1 MFCSVETRVGDVI
14 CIVAVTGNA
23 SVRHTP
29 VVSPRSTY
37 STRSTSTS
45 HSGGSDSARP
55 MSPRS
60 SVLQSESCRVGLRTV
75 EITTAG
81 VLTVNDRRLTVRGVN
96 LHEHDPVLGHVVTP
110 QLLEADVLLMKRHN
124 FNAVR
129 TSHYPQQPW
138 FYELCTGTGLH
149 ARLFVGR
156 SCPLLACFRDAS
168 RFLHAHS

>member
-1 MFCSVETRVGDVI
+1 MFGSVEPGVVVVFFF
-14 CIVAVTGNA
+14 VAVNGHA

-29 VVSPRSTY
+29 VVSPRRTY
-37 STRSTSTS
+37 SNRSTRTS
-45 HSGGSDSARP
+45 RSGGRASARP

-60 SVLQSESCRVGLRTV
+60 SVLQSESCRLGLRTV

-138 FYELCTGTGLH
+138 FYELCTGMKFSSDCL
-149 ARLFVGR
+149 
-156 SCPLLACFRDAS
+156 
-168 RFLHAHS
+168 